1 MKEFVHLHVHTEF
14 SLLDGL
20 ARIDKLIKIVKERGW
35 KSIAITDHGC
45 MYGVIKFFE
54 ACVQNGIKP
63 IVGEEFYICHDM
75 KSRSNRTDTGHLIL
89 LAKNNVGYQN
99 LLKLSSYAYL
109 DGMYYKPRIDY
120 ELLEKHSEGLVCL
133 SACLAGHIP
142 QAIMKRQYDEADRL
156 ALWFKNLFGDDFYL
170 EIQDHGIPEEKEV
183 LVKLTE
189 MSERLGIPLVATN
202 DVHYLNKEDSELQ
215 DVLMCVQMGKTIDDP
230 DRMKFDT
237 NEFYLKTYEE
247 MEEALPGYTEALER
261 TKEISDKCNV
271 YIKTK
276 SLRESAEAGNQNIP
290 DEDKLG
296 ATDNFI
302 PKYIPDTG
310 EKPFEFLSRLAWE
323 GLARNYDNK
332 APKEYEE
339 RLEMELNTI
348 NKLGYVEYFLIV
360 WDYINYAREN
370 DIPVGPGR
378 GSGAGSLVAYTTGIT
393 QVDPM
398 RYDLFFDRF
407 INPERVSMPDFDV
420 DFCMDRRGEVIEYA
434 KRRYGSDHVSNIVT
448 FGNMQAKNAIKD
460 VARVLRFPYSEVDK
474 ITKEIPG
481 KPTHKPPVLQYYFGT
496 TGKEE
501 DEKYII
507 PELRQMYEED
517 EQIKKIV
524 DMAIKLEGVPRNI
537 SMHAAGV
544 LIAPD
549 PVFEHVPMAK
559 SGDDEI
565 TQFDMTELEH
575 LGLLKMDFL
584 GLRTLTDIHK
594 AIKYVKEDHGVD
606 IDFTKM
612 SYDDPE
618 VFKMISSG
626 RTEAV
631 FQLESGGMKK
641 FMKDLQPTC
650 LEDIIAGISLYRPGP
665 MDFIPKFIKG
675 KKNPENIEYED
686 PCLVPILSMSYGCI
700 VYQEQVMKIFQVMAG
715 FSLGGA
721 DNVRR
726 IMSKKK
732 PEKLP
737 PEKKKFIYGWEDP
750 EGRLK
755 PIPGALA
762 LGHDADVS
770 ERVFEQMAKF
780 AGYAFNKSHAA
791 AYAYVSYQTGYL
803 KAHYEVE
810 YLTAVLNNRITN
822 ADLVKKYTNYARV
835 EGFTI
840 YPPDINKSIT
850 EFKVENGNI
859 RFGLGALKHVGTAL
873 IDNIVEE
880 RNNGGEF
887 ASFEDFVRRVTAS
900 SLNKKSMEALVLS
913 GAFDC
918 FGHPRSQL
926 MEVFPKFMELVSA
939 DRKAKAMG
947 QYSFFDSFQEE
958 TEAVN
963 KIDYPNIK
971 EYNKDTILKFEKEFV
986 GIYLSGHPLDDYL
999 DKYEKFNFTSD
1010 MIPETA
1016 ANDMAGGEDEEGME
1030 GGGGSI
1036 YTVEPEENSD
1046 EEDQVP
1052 AEDDNFVKDGQQ
1064 VIGGGIIKA
1073 IKKIMTKTGNMAFIT
1088 VEDLYGTFEVML
1100 FSKLYGKYKDVVV
1113 EDGLVTVKG
1122 KISIRDGKTPCVL
1135 AEAIIPWE
1143 KNEETE
1149 VQVVKKIYLRFNTKD
1164 IDIYGSVKRI
1174 AASYPGE
1181 SQVIIKCLASGNVFS
1196 FNAKVE
1202 INNYLE
1208 NELIGL
1214 LGEANVVIK

>member
-20 ARIDKLIKIVKERGW
+20 ARIERLVDMVKERGW
-35 KSIAITDHGC
+35 KSIAITDHGN
-45 MYGVIKFFE
+45 MHGVIKFFE
-54 ACVQNGIKP
+54 ACVQKGIKP
-63 IVGEEFYICHDM
+63 IVGEEFYICNDM
-75 KSRSNRTDTGHLIL
+75 KSRTNRGDTGHLIL
-89 LAKNNVGYQN
+89 LAKNNEGYQN
-99 LLKLSSYAYL
+99 LLKLSSFAYL

-120 ELLEKHSEGLVCL
+120 ALLEKHSEGLICL

-142 QAIMKRQYDEADRL
+142 QAIMRREFDEAERL

-170 EIQDHGIPEEKEV
+170 EIQDHGIPEEREV
-183 LVKLTE
+183 LIKLSE
-189 MSERLGIPLVATN
+189 MSERLNIPLVATN
-202 DVHYLNKEDSELQ
+202 DVHYLEKEDAELQ

-230 DRMKFDT
+230 DRMKFST
-237 NEFYLKTYEE
+237 NEFYFKTYEE
-247 MEEALPGYTEALER
+247 MEEALPGFSEALDR
-261 TKEISDKCNV
+261 TLEIADKCNV
-271 YIKTK
+271 SIKTK
-276 SLRESAEAGNQNIP
+276 SLREAAESGNSLIP

-302 PKYIPDTG
+302 PKYVPDTG
-310 EKPFEFLSRLAWE
+310 EEPYEFLSRLAWE
-323 GLARNYDNK
+323 GLKRNYK
-332 APKEYEE
+332 EVPKEYEE
-339 RLEMELNTI
+339 RLEMELTTI
-348 NKLGYVEYFLIV
+348 HNLGYVEYFLIV
-360 WDYINYAREN
+360 WDYINFAREN

-398 RYDLFFDRF
+398 KYDLFFDRF

-460 VARVLRFPYSEVDK
+460 VARVLRFPYAEVDK
-474 ITKEIPG
+474 ITKEIPF
-481 KPTHKPPVLQYYFGT
+481 KPTHKPPVLKYYFGK

-507 PELRQMYEED
+507 PELRRMYEED
-517 EQIKKIV
+517 EQIKRIV
-524 DMAIKLEGVPRNI
+524 DMAIKLEGVPRNV

-549 PVFEHVPMAK
+549 PVYDHVPMAK
-559 SGDDEI
+559 SGNDEI

-594 AIKYVKEDHGVD
+594 AIKYIKEIHGVE
-606 IDFTKM
+606 IDFTQM
-612 SYDDPE
+612 SYDDPA
-618 VFKMISSG
+618 VYKMISAG

-631 FQLESGGMKK
+631 FQLEGGGMKK
-641 FMKDLQPTC
+641 FMKDLQPTS

-675 KKNPENIEYED
+675 KKNPEQIEYED
-686 PCLVPILSMSYGCI
+686 PCLEPILNMSYGCI

-737 PEKKKFIYGWEDP
+737 PEKKKFIYGWQDP
-750 EGRLK
+750 EGKLK

-762 LGHDADVS
+762 LGHDAEVS

-791 AYAYVSYQTGYL
+791 AYAYVAYQTGYL

-822 ADLVKKYTNYARV
+822 ADSVKKYTNYAKV
-835 EGFTI
+835 EGFEI
-840 YPPDINKSIT
+840 YPPDINKSYT

-859 RFGLGALKHVGTAL
+859 RFGLGALKHVGTVL
-873 IDNIVEE
+873 IDTIVAE
-880 RNNGGEF
+880 RNRGGDF
-887 ASFEDFVRRVTAS
+887 TGLEDFTRRVS
-900 SLNKKSMEALVLS
+900 SNSLNKKSMEALILS

-918 FGHPRSQL
+918 FGHARSQL
-926 MEVFPKFMELVSA
+926 MEAFPKYMELVSV
-939 DRKAKAMG
+939 DRKAKATG
-947 QYSFFDSFQEE
+947 QFSFFDTFVEE
-958 TEAVN
+958 TQMLN
-963 KIDYPNIK
+963 KIEYPNIK
-971 EYNKDTILKFEKEFV
+971 EYNKDTLLKYEKDYV

-1010 MIPETA
+1010 MLPEIA
-1016 ANDMAGGEDEEGME
+1016 SEEFDSDDEEGGRESNEVNFISSEEDEEVG
-1030 GGGGSI
+1030 
-1036 YTVEPEENSD
+1036 EE
-1046 EEDQVP
+1046 VV
-1052 AEDDNFVKDGQQ
+1052 DNFVKDGQQ
-1064 VIGGGIIKA
+1064 IVGGGIIKA
-1073 IKKIMTKTGNMAFIT
+1073 IKKIMTKSGNMAFLT
-1088 VEDLYGTFEVML
+1088 VEDLYGTFDVML
-1100 FSKLYGKYKDVVV
+1100 FSKLYTRYKDIAV
-1113 EDGLVTVKG
+1113 EDGIITVKG
-1122 KISIRDGKTPCVL
+1122 KISIRDGKSPCVI
-1135 AEAIIPWE
+1135 AESLIPWD
-1143 KNEETE
+1143 KKEEGE
-1149 VQVVKKIYLRFNTKD
+1149 IQQPVQDKKVYLRFNTQNASL
-1164 IDIYGSVKRI
+1164 YNGVKQI
-1174 AASYPGE
+1174 ATSYPGN
-1181 SQVIIKCLASGNVFS
+1181 SSIIIKCTTSNTVFS
-1196 FNAKVE
+1196 FNVKVE
-1202 INNYLE
+1202 INNYLT

-1214 LGEANVVIK
+1214 LGEENVIIR

>member
-20 ARIDKLIKIVKERGW
+20 ARIDKLVDIVKERGW
-35 KSIAITDHGC
+35 KSIAITDHGN
-45 MYGVIKFFE
+45 MHGVIKFFE
-54 ACVQNGIKP
+54 ACVTKGIKP
-63 IVGEEFYICHDM
+63 IIGEEFYICHDM
-75 KSRSNRTDTGHLIL
+75 KSRSNREDTGHLIL
-89 LAKNNVGYQN
+89 LAKDNIGYQN

-120 ELLEKHSEGLVCL
+120 KLLEQYSEGLICL

-142 QAIMKRQYDEADRL
+142 QLILKRQYDEAEKL
-156 ALWFKNLFGDDFYL
+156 ALWHKNLFGEDFYF
-170 EIQDHGIPEEKEV
+170 EIQDHKIPEEREV
-183 LVKLTE
+183 TLKLTE
-189 MSERLGIPLVATN
+189 MSEKLDIPLVATN
-202 DVHYLNKEDSELQ
+202 DVHYLNKEDHELQ

-230 DRMKFDT
+230 ERMKFET

-247 MEEALPGYTEALER
+247 MEEALPGYSEALDR
-261 TKEISDKCNV
+261 TLEIAEKCNV
-271 YIKTK
+271 HIRTK
-276 SLRESAEAGNQNIP
+276 SLREAAEKNPNVP
-290 DEDKLG
+290 VEDQLG
-296 ATDNFI
+296 ATENHI
-302 PKYIPDTG
+302 PKYIPATG
-310 EKPFEFLSRLAWE
+310 ETPYEFLSRMAWE
-323 GLARNYDNK
+323 GLKRNYK
-332 APKEYEE
+332 TITKEHED
-339 RLEMELNTI
+339 RLKMELETI

-393 QVDPM
+393 QVDPI

-420 DFCMDRRGEVIEYA
+420 DFCMDRRGEVIDYA
-434 KRRYGSDHVSNIVT
+434 KRRYGVDHVSNIVT

-460 VARVLRFPYSEVDK
+460 VARVLRYPYSEVDK

-481 KPTHKPPVLQYYFGT
+481 KPTHKPPVLKYYFGK
-496 TGKEE
+496 TGKPE
-501 DEKYII
+501 DEVYII
-507 PELRQMYEED
+507 PELRAMYEED
-517 EQIKKIV
+517 DQVKRIV

-559 SGDDEI
+559 SGNDEI

-594 AIKYVKEDHGVD
+594 TIKYVKENHGVT
-606 IDFTKM
+606 IDFSTM
-612 SYDDPE
+612 TYDDPA
-618 VFKMISSG
+618 VFQLISSG
-626 RTEAV
+626 NTEAV

-641 FMKDLQPTC
+641 FMKDLQPTS

-675 KKNPENIEYED
+675 KKHPESIEYDD
-686 PCLVPILSMSYGCI
+686 PCLEGILNNSYGCI

-737 PEKKKFIYGWEDP
+737 PEKQKFIYG
-750 EGRLK
+750 GMGANGK
-755 PIPGALA
+755 PIPGAIA
-762 LGHDADVS
+762 LGHDKDVA
-770 ERVFEQMAKF
+770 EKVFEQMAKF

-791 AYAYVSYQTGYL
+791 AYAYVAYQTGYL

-840 YPPDINKSIT
+840 YPPDINKSFT

-873 IDNIVEE
+873 IDLIVEE
-880 RNNGGEF
+880 REKNGKF
-887 ASFEDFVRRVTAS
+887 KSFEEFIRRITANT
-900 SLNKKSMEALVLS
+900 LNKKSMESLILG

-926 MEVFPKFMELVSA
+926 MEVFPKYMDLVAS
-939 DRKAKAMG
+939 DRKAKACG
-947 QYSFFDSFQEE
+947 QFSFFDTFEEE
-958 TEAVN
+958 TQSLN

-971 EYNKDTILKFEKEFV
+971 EFNKDTLLKYEKDYV
-986 GIYLSGHPLDDYL
+986 GIYISGHPLDDYF
-999 DKYEKFNFTSD
+999 DKYDSFNFTSD
-1010 MIPETA
+1010 MMPESYS
-1016 ANDMAGGEDEEGME
+1016 DEFGEEGGDFGGETVYQGESDDEGVGEQ
-1030 GGGGSI
+1030 I
-1036 YTVEPEENSD
+1036 
-1046 EEDQVP
+1046 EDNRV
-1052 AEDDNFVKDGQQ
+1052 VDGQFI
-1064 VIGGGIIKA
+1064 IGGGIIKA
-1073 IKKIMTKTGNMAFIT
+1073 VKKIMGKKGNMAILT
-1088 VEDLYGTFEVML
+1088 IEDLYGTFETMV
-1100 FSKLYGKYKDVVV
+1100 FSKVYQRYKDVLV
-1113 EDGLVTVKG
+1113 EDGLVTIKG
-1122 KISIRDGKTPCVL
+1122 KVSIREGKSPTVI
-1135 AEAIIPWE
+1135 AESFQVWE
-1143 KNEETE
+1143 KVEEPKAD
-1149 VQVVKKIYLRFNTKD
+1149 VNKKIYLRFNTQD
-1164 IDIYGSVKRI
+1164 IEIYNHVKNI
-1174 AASYPGE
+1174 AVNYPGDA
-1181 SQVIIKCLASGNVFS
+1181 QIVIKCTSTGKVFS
-1196 FNAKVE
+1196 FNTKVE
-1202 INNYLE
+1202 VNNYLS
-1208 NELIGL
+1208 NELVGL
-1214 LGEANVVIK
+1214 LGESNVVIK

>member
-1 MKEFVHLHVHTEF
+1 MKEFVHLHVHTEY

-20 ARIDKLIKIVKERGW
+20 ARIEKLVDIVKERGW
-35 KSIAITDHGC
+35 KSIAITDHGN
-45 MYGVIKFFE
+45 MHGVIKFFE
-54 ACVQNGIKP
+54 ACVQKGIKP
-63 IVGEEFYICHDM
+63 IIGEEFYICHDM
-75 KSRSNRTDTGHLIL
+75 TSRTNRGDTGHLIL
-89 LAKNNVGYQN
+89 LAKNNTGYQN

-120 ELLEKHSEGLVCL
+120 KLLEKHSEGLICL

-142 QAIMKRQYDEADRL
+142 QAIMRREYDEADRL
-156 ALWFKNLFGDDFYL
+156 AMWFKNLFGEDFYL
-170 EIQDHGIPEEKEV
+170 EIQDHGIPEEREV
-183 LVKLTE
+183 LLKLTE
-189 MSERLGIPLVATN
+189 MSQRLGIPLVATN

-215 DVLMCVQMGKTIDDP
+215 DVLMCVQLGKTIDDP

-237 NEFYLKTYEE
+237 DEFYLKTYEE
-247 MEEALPGYTEALER
+247 MEETLPGYTEALDR
-261 TKEISDKCNV
+261 TLEIANKCNV
-271 YIKTK
+271 FIKTK
-276 SLRESAEAGNQNIP
+276 SLREAAEGGNSLIP

-310 EKPFEFLSRLAWE
+310 ETPYEFLSRMAWE
-323 GLARNYDNK
+323 GLARIYGTP
-332 APKEYEE
+332 PKEYEE
-339 RLEMELNTI
+339 RLEMELTTI

-360 WDYINYAREN
+360 WDYINFAREN

-398 RYDLFFDRF
+398 KYDLFFDRF

-434 KRRYGSDHVSNIVT
+434 KRRYGADHVANIVT
-448 FGNMQAKNAIKD
+448 YGNMQAKNAIKD

-481 KPTHKPPVLQYYFGT
+481 KPTHKPPVLKYYFGT

-507 PELRQMYEED
+507 PELRQMYDDD
-517 EQIKKIV
+517 EQIKRIV

-549 PVFEHVPMAK
+549 PVFDHVPMAK
-559 SGDDEI
+559 SGNDEI

-594 AIKYVKEDHGVD
+594 ALKYIKEDHGVE

-612 SYDDPE
+612 DYDDPE
-618 VFKMISSG
+618 VYKMISAG

-650 LEDIIAGISLYRPGP
+650 LEDIIAGVSLYRPGP

-675 KKNPENIEYED
+675 KKNPEQIEYED
-686 PCLVPILSMSYGCI
+686 PCLEPILNMSYGCI

-737 PEKKKFIYGWEDP
+737 PEKKKFIHGWQDP
-750 EGRLK
+750 EGKLK

-762 LGHDADVS
+762 LGHDEAVS

-791 AYAYVSYQTGYL
+791 AYAYVTYQTGYL

-840 YPPDINKSIT
+840 YPPDINKSVT
-850 EFKVENGNI
+850 EFRVENGNI
-859 RFGLGALKHVGTAL
+859 RFGLGALKHIGTAL
-873 IDNIVEE
+873 IYNIVEE
-880 RNNGGEF
+880 RNKNGEF
-887 ASFEDFVRRVTAS
+887 KSFEEFIRRVTAN
-900 SLNKKSMEALVLS
+900 SLNKKSMEALILS
-913 GAFDC
+913 GAFDK

-926 MEVFPKFMELVSA
+926 MEVFPKYMELVSV

-947 QYSFFDSFQEE
+947 QFSFFDAFAEE
-958 TEAVN
+958 TEVVN

-971 EYNKDTILKFEKEFV
+971 EFNKESLLKFEKEFV

-1010 MIPETA
+1010 MIGEVETDEFA
-1016 ANDMAGGEDEEGME
+1016 GNEGEEEAVVDNTVSYSDNDEEEDE
-1030 GGGGSI
+1030 
-1036 YTVEPEENSD
+1036 TKVEEEN
-1046 EEDQVP
+1046 QLQ
-1052 AEDDNFVKDGQQ
+1052 DGQP
-1064 VIGGGIIKA
+1064 VVGGGIIKA
-1073 IKKIMTKTGNMAFIT
+1073 IKKIMTKSGNMAFVTI
-1088 VEDLYGTFEVML
+1088 EDLYGTFDVML
-1100 FSKLYGKYKDVVV
+1100 FSKLFTKYKDIVV

-1122 KISIRDGKTPCVL
+1122 RISIRDGKTPCVI
-1135 AEAIIPWE
+1135 AESIIPWE
-1143 KNEETE
+1143 KNEENTE
-1149 VQVVKKIYLRFNTKD
+1149 VKQDKKVYLRFDTKD
-1164 IDIYGSVKRI
+1164 IDIYNNVKKI
-1174 AASYPGE
+1174 AATYPGN
-1181 SQVIIKCLASGNVFS
+1181 SQVIIKCKSLGSVFS
-1196 FNAKVE
+1196 FNAKVDV
-1202 INNYLE
+1202 NNYLI
-1208 NELIGL
+1208 NEFTGL
-1214 LGEANVVIK
+1214 LGEDNVVIR

>member
-20 ARIDKLIKIVKERGW
+20 ARIDKLVDIVKERGW
-35 KSIAITDHGC
+35 KSIAITDHGN
-45 MYGVIKFFE
+45 MHGVIKFFE

-63 IVGEEFYICHDM
+63 IIGEEFYICHDM
-75 KSRSNRTDTGHLIL
+75 KSRTNREDTGHLIL
-89 LAKNNVGYQN
+89 IAKNNTGYQN

-120 ELLEKHSEGLVCL
+120 KLLEQHSEGLICL

-142 QAIMKRQYDEADRL
+142 QLILKRQYDEAEKL
-156 ALWFKNLFGDDFYL
+156 ALWHKNLFGEDFYF
-170 EIQDHGIPEEKEV
+170 EIQDHKIPEEREV
-183 LVKLTE
+183 IIELTK
-189 MSERLGIPLVATN
+189 MSEKLDIPLVATN

-247 MEEALPGYTEALER
+247 MEEALPGYTEALDR
-261 TKEISDKCNV
+261 TLEIADKCEV
-271 YIKTK
+271 HIRTK
-276 SLRESAEAGNQNIP
+276 SLREAAEKNPNVPI
-290 DEDKLG
+290 EDQLG
-296 ATDNFI
+296 ATENHI
-302 PKYIPDTG
+302 PKYVPSTG
-310 EKPFEFLSRLAWE
+310 ETPYEFLSRMAWE
-323 GLARNYDNK
+323 GLRRNYK
-332 APKEYEE
+332 TIPKEYED
-339 RLEMELNTI
+339 RLIMELETI

-360 WDYINYAREN
+360 WDYINFAREN

-434 KRRYGSDHVSNIVT
+434 KRKYGYDHVSNIVT

-460 VARVLRFPYSEVDK
+460 VARVLRYPYSEVDK

-481 KPTHKPPVLQYYFGT
+481 KPTHKPPVLKYYFGT

-501 DEKYII
+501 DAQYII
-507 PELRQMYEED
+507 PELRKMYEED
-517 EQIKKIV
+517 DQVKRIV

-544 LIAPD
+544 LIAPN
-549 PVFEHVPMAK
+549 PVFDHVPMAK
-559 SGDDEI
+559 SGNDEI

-594 AIKYVKEDHGVD
+594 TIKYVKEIHGVE
-606 IDFTKM
+606 IDFSTM
-612 SYDDPE
+612 TYDDPA
-618 VFKMISSG
+618 VFELISSG
-626 RTEAV
+626 NTEAV
-631 FQLESGGMKK
+631 FQLEGGGMKK
-641 FMKDLQPTC
+641 FMKDLQPTN

-675 KKNPENIEYED
+675 KKHPDQVEYDD
-686 PCLVPILSMSYGCI
+686 PCLEGILNNSYGCI

-737 PEKKKFIYGWEDP
+737 PEKQKFIYG
-750 EGRLK
+750 GMGANGK
-755 PIPGALA
+755 PIPGAVA
-762 LGHDADVS
+762 LGHDPVVA
-770 ERVFEQMAKF
+770 ERVFEYMAKF

-791 AYAYVSYQTGYL
+791 AYAYVAYQTGYL

-840 YPPDINKSIT
+840 YPPDINKSCT

-880 RNNGGEF
+880 RNKNGDF
-887 ASFEDFVRRVTAS
+887 TSLEDFLRRVTVAT
-900 SLNKKSMEALVLS
+900 LNKKSMEALILG
-913 GAFDC
+913 GALDV
-918 FGHPRSQL
+918 FGHPRSQML
-926 MEVFPKFMELVSA
+926 EAFPKYMDLVAS
-939 DRKAKAMG
+939 DRKAKASG
-947 QYSFFDSFQEE
+947 QFSFFDTFEEE
-958 TEAVN
+958 TQILN
-963 KIDYPNIK
+963 KIEYPNIK
-971 EYNKDTILKFEKEFV
+971 EFNKDTLLKYEKEFV
-986 GIYLSGHPLDDYL
+986 GIYISGHPLDDYL
-999 DKYEKFNFTSD
+999 DKYDSFNFTSD
-1010 MIPETA
+1010 MLPESSA
-1016 ANDMAGGEDEEGME
+1016 DEFGGEEGEGEEYNN
-1030 GGGGSI
+1030 GSV
-1036 YTVEPEENSD
+1036 YQDDT
-1046 EEDQVP
+1046 EEDVGVQENGNYV
-1052 AEDDNFVKDGQQ
+1052 VDGQSI
-1064 VIGGGIIKA
+1064 IGGGIIKA
-1073 IKKIMTKTGNMAFIT
+1073 VKKIMTKKGNMAIIT
-1088 VEDLYGTFEVML
+1088 VEDLYGTFECMV
-1100 FSKLYGKYKDVVV
+1100 FSKLYTKYKDLIV
-1113 EDGLVTVKG
+1113 EDGLVTIRG
-1122 KISIRDGKTPCVL
+1122 KISIREGKAPTVL
-1135 AEAIIPWE
+1135 AESIQSWE
-1143 KNEETE
+1143 KVESSAPITE
-1149 VQVVKKIYLRFNTKD
+1149 KKVYLRFDTKD
-1164 IDIYGSVKRI
+1164 LDVYYQVKNI
-1174 AASYPGE
+1174 ASSYPGKA
-1181 SQVIIKCLASGNVFS
+1181 QVVIKCISTGLVFTFNV
-1196 FNAKVE
+1196 KVDV
-1202 INNYLE
+1202 NNYLT

-1214 LGEANVVIK
+1214 LGESNVVIK

>member
-1 MKEFVHLHVHTEF
+1 MKEFVHLHVHTEY

-20 ARIDKLIKIVKERGW
+20 ARIKKLVSMVKERGW
-35 KSIAITDHGC
+35 KSIAITDHGN
-45 MYGVIKFFE
+45 MHGVIKFFE
-54 ACVQNGIKP
+54 ECVTNGIKP
-63 IVGEEFYICHDM
+63 IIGEEFYICNDM
-75 KSRSNRTDTGHLIL
+75 HSRTNRDDMGHLIL
-89 LAKNNVGYQN
+89 IAKNNVGYQN

-109 DGMYYKPRIDY
+109 EGRYYKPRIDY
-120 ELLEKHSEGLVCL
+120 KLLEKHSEGLICL

-142 QAIMKRQYDEADRL
+142 QLILGRRYDEADKL
-156 ALWFKNLFGDDFYL
+156 AMWHKNLFGEDFYL

-183 LVKLTE
+183 LLELAK
-189 MSERLGIPLVATN
+189 MSKRLDIPLVATN
-202 DVHYLNKEDSELQ
+202 DVHYLYKEDAELQ
-215 DVLMCVQMGKTIDDP
+215 DVLMCVQMSKTIDDP
-230 DRMKFDT
+230 NRMKFST
-237 NEFYLKTYEE
+237 EEFYLKTYEE
-247 MEEALPGYTEALER
+247 MEEALPGFQEALDR
-261 TKEISDKCNV
+261 TMEIADKCNV

-276 SLRESAEAGNQNIP
+276 SLREIAEGGNPNIP
-290 DEDKLG
+290 AEDCLG

-310 EKPFEFLSRLAWE
+310 ETPYEFLSRMAWE
-323 GLARNYDNK
+323 GLARNY
-332 APKEYEE
+332 PEITPELKE
-339 RLEMELNTI
+339 RIEMELTTI

-360 WDYINYAREN
+360 WDYINYARQN

-398 RYDLFFDRF
+398 KYDLFFDRF

-448 FGNMQAKNAIKD
+448 YGNMQAKNAIKD
-460 VARVLRFPYSEVDK
+460 VARVLRYPYSEVDK

-481 KPTHKPPVLQYYFGT
+481 KFAKKPPVLKYMFGT

-501 DEKYII
+501 DAQFVI
-507 PELRQMYEED
+507 PTLRKMYDED
-517 EQIKKIV
+517 DQVKRIV

-549 PVFEHVPMAK
+549 PVYDHVPMAK
-559 SGDDEI
+559 SGEDEI

-594 AIKYVKEDHGVD
+594 AIKYIKENHGVE
-606 IDFTKM
+606 IDFSKM
-612 SYDDPE
+612 EYNDPA
-618 VFKMISSG
+618 VFKLISSG
-626 RTEAV
+626 NTEAV
-631 FQLESGGMKK
+631 FQLEGGGMKK
-641 FMKDLQPTC
+641 FMKDLQPSN

-675 KKNPENIEYED
+675 KKSPESIQYDD
-686 PCLVPILSMSYGCI
+686 PCLEPILKMSYGCI

-737 PEKKKFIYGWEDP
+737 PEKQKFIYGWTDP
-750 EGRLK
+750 EGKKK
-755 PIPGALA
+755 PIPGAIA
-762 LGHDADVS
+762 LGHDPVVA
-770 ERVFEQMAKF
+770 EKVFEQMAKF

-822 ADLVKKYTNYARV
+822 ADSIKKYTNYARI
-835 EGFTI
+835 EGFSI
-840 YPPDINKSIT
+840 YPPDINKSVT
-850 EFKVENGNI
+850 EFRTENGNI

-873 IDNIVEE
+873 IDQIVEE
-880 RNNGGEF
+880 RNANGEF
-887 ASFEDFVRRVTAS
+887 KSFEEFVRRVTAT

-926 MEVFPKFMELVSA
+926 IEVYPAYMELVNA
-939 DRKAKAMG
+939 DRKAKAVG
-947 QYSFFDSFQEE
+947 QYSLFDSFQEE

-963 KIDYPNIK
+963 KIDFPNIK
-971 EYNKDTILKFEKEFV
+971 EFNKETLLKYEKEFV

-999 DKYEKFNFTSD
+999 EKYDNFNFTSD
-1010 MIPETA
+1010 MLPDVEMDDFS
-1016 ANDMAGGEDEEGME
+1016 NEEGEFSGEPLLHNADEEG
-1030 GGGGSI
+1030 
-1036 YTVEPEENSD
+1036 EE
-1046 EEDQVP
+1046 EVV
-1052 AEDDNFVKDGQQ
+1052 EDDNFVKDGTN
-1064 VIGGGIIKA
+1064 VVGGGIIKSV
-1073 IKKIMTKTGNMAFIT
+1073 KKMFGKSGSTMAFVT
-1088 VEDLYGTFEVML
+1088 VEDIYGTFDCAL
-1100 FSKLYGKYKDVVV
+1100 FGRAYEKYKEMIF
-1113 EDGLVTVKG
+1113 EDNLITVKG
-1122 KISIRDGKTPCVL
+1122 RVAMREGKPPSVVVD
-1135 AEAIIPWE
+1135 IITQWE
-1143 KNEETE
+1143 KKQPTE
-1149 VQVVKKIYLRFNTKD
+1149 SKPEQKLYLRFNTQNLD
-1164 IDIYGSVKRI
+1164 VYNRVKEI
-1174 AASYPGE
+1174 SASYPGD
-1181 SQVIIKCLASGNVFS
+1181 SQLIVKCIQTNKAFAFTNKIDV
-1196 FNAKVE
+1196 
-1202 INNYLE
+1202 NNYMV

-1214 LGEANVVIK
+1214 LGEQNVVVK